1 MSCPKCGK
9 SNPDTWHRCPEAG
22 AGGEMIRPEPPPT
35 KILREGEVPLYE
47 EQLRSVYVPGI
58 DTNNEIEKIVIEMRK
73 THKELMIEKF
83 EAEYPHLATS
93 FKKLQEDQYTM
104 FASKMSDYGLGNIS
118 LGTKLETSD
127 EKKMSLSGIFFRVN
141 DKINRWKN
149 MLIKGGEAQN
159 EPLVDSWKD
168 ISVYCLIAQLVD
180 GDNWKK

>member
-1 MSCPKCGK
+1 MSCPRCGK
-9 SNPDTWHRCPEAG
+9 SNPDTWHRCSNAG
-22 AGGEMIRPEPPPT
+22 AGGEMIKT
-35 KILREGEVPLYE
+35 LPLNFE
-47 EQLRSVYVPGI
+47 
-58 DTNNEIEKIVIEMRK
+58 NEIEKIMRK

-83 EAEYPHLATS
+83 ETEYPHLATS

-118 LGTKLETSD
+118 LGTKLETPD

>member
-1 MSCPKCGK
+1 MSCLKCGK
-9 SNPDTWHRCPEAG
+9 SNPDTWHVCPNAG
-22 AGGEMIRPEPPPT
+22 AGGELVHISEIKLQPSPT
-35 KILREGEVPLYE
+35 KILKEGIVPKYDAE
-47 EQLRSVYVPGI
+47 RTIIFKP
-58 DTNNEIEKIVIEMRK
+58 MRK

-83 EAEYPHLATS
+83 EQEYPSLAAS

-118 LGTKLETSD
+118 LGTKLETKE

-168 ISVYCLIAQLVD
+168 ISVYCLIAQLVE